1 MEKYNLDS
9 FSSID
14 INEGKVILIDKPI
27 NWTSFDVV
35 KYIRKS
41 LQHKFKIKKIK
52 VGHAGTLDPLATG
65 LLIIC
70 IGKQTKNISKYQDL
84 AKTYTGK
91 FKLGESTPSFD
102 AETDVNEKFEYDHI
116 TINNLKK
123 LANEFIGNSLQKP
136 PIFSAIKKDGKRLY
150 NYARENKE
158 IEIDKREIQIYD
170 FEILDFN
177 SPYVEFKIDCSK
189 GTYIRTIANDFG
201 KRLNSGSY
209 LYELRRTKIGEF
221 SVLNAIDIK

>member
-1 MEKYNLDS
+1 MEKYNIDS

-14 INEGKVILIDKPI
+14 IKEGKVILIDKPI
-27 NWTSFDVV
+27 NWTSFDGV

-41 LQHKFKIKKIK
+41 LEHKFKIKKIK

>member
-1 MEKYNLDS
+1 MASANFSFPDFQRPNDKKNGKKDLDS
-9 FSSID
+9 
-14 INEGKVILIDKPI
+14 
-27 NWTSFDVV
+27 
-35 KYIRKS
+35 
-41 LQHKFKIKKIK
+41 KI
-52 VGHAGTLDPLATG
+52 
-65 LLIIC
+65 
-70 IGKQTKNISKYQDL
+70 Q
-84 AKTYTGK
+84 
-91 FKLGESTPSFD
+91 
-102 AETDVNEKFEYDHI
+102 TDVNEKFEYDHI